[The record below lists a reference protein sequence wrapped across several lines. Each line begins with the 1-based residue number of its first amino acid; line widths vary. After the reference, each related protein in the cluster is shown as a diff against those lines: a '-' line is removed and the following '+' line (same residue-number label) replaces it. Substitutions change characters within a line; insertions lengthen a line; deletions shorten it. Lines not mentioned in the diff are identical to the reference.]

1 MYFFFFYIFLNIN
14 WVQNIKKHYW
24 WKTFKQILWSS
35 LEPHGFY
42 HIFSLIFVLSFL
54 ALFPFWAKWK
64 YNNIVHQN
72 DHIDYCMKIVT
83 FLNNNNHNPLLHS
96 TFLNDDYPLKK
107 YVAIF
112 SKFSLRCSSVRLRRM
127 RYIGQGCR
135 FFLVVGR
142 FVCGCIC
149 QWFNSGCK
157 MLLKVSVL
165 VIYILIPVAKVCEG
179 KGKFEILL
187 MLRCEN
193 FLFSSIF
200 WFHVSKSVNEKNSI
214 DVALLEL

>member
-1 MYFFFFYIFLNIN
+1 
-14 WVQNIKKHYW
+14 
-24 WKTFKQILWSS
+24 
-35 LEPHGFY
+35 
-42 HIFSLIFVLSFL
+42 
-54 ALFPFWAKWK
+54 
-64 YNNIVHQN
+64 
-72 DHIDYCMKIVT
+72 MKIVT
-83 FLNNNNHNPLLHS
+83 FLNNNNHNPLMHS

-112 SKFSLRCSSVRLRRM
+112 SKFWLRCSSVRLRRM

-135 FFLVVGR
+135 FFLVAGR

-165 VIYILIPVAKVCEG
+165 FIYVFIPVTKFCEG

-187 MLRCEN
+187 RCET
-193 FLFSSIF
+193 FLFPSIF
-200 WFHVSKSVNEKNSI
+200 WFHVSKSVNENNIEDDCWSC
-214 DVALLEL
+214 